1 MPETPKHSLWMGI
14 AERVV
19 SFAAVFAVAF
29 MWVGSARTKVNQK
42 VTTLELE
49 MAELKA
55 ERKEQADKITHMDL
69 DGSVA
74 TKNFITNYNAEQAKQ
89 YDMLKR
95 LSEQVSH
102 LETMNWRL
110 DRVERKVD
118 DGKPRREEP

>member
-42 VTTLELE
+42 VTTLEIE

-55 ERKEQADKITHMDL
+55 ERKEQGEKITHMDL

-74 TKNFITNYNAEQAKQ
+74 TKNFITNYNQEQAKQ
-89 YDMLKR
+89 YEMLKR

-110 DRVERKVD
+110 DRIERKVD
-118 DGKPRREEP
+118 DGKPREP